1 MEQKSYKLEIVNELL
16 NAEYHIR
23 ELARRLNTNHMII
36 VRKIKELY
44 KENIVDYKRE
54 GKNNKYFLK
63 KTIEAKS
70 FAFSAENYKLN
81 KLLKKY
87 PSLRRIIE
95 KIQTNKDIKLAI
107 LFGSYAKEIAKVN
120 SDIDVYIETDSKKIR
135 EDINSIDSKLSVKIG
150 KYDKSN
156 LLIKEIEKNHVVIK
170 GIEAYYEKNKFVES
184 SEELKQSYIIKS
196 ESNLISAKILLNND
210 KFEESVG
217 LAYYSMYHLL
227 TALLFK
233 IGIKSEN
240 HSASII
246 IDAKK
251 ERIDKQY
258 YVDFVVTKEDVKD
271 TIRKAEIFNSKLIN
285 FISKI
290 NNEDIKIYR
299 KKFIDMI
306 K

>member
-170 GIEAYYEKNKFVES
+170 GIEAYYEKNKF
-184 SEELKQSYIIKS
+184 
-196 ESNLISAKILLNND
+196 
-210 KFEESVG
+210 FEETS
-217 LAYYSMYHLL
+217 
-227 TALLFK
+227 
-233 IGIKSEN
+233 
-240 HSASII
+240 
-246 IDAKK
+246 
-251 ERIDKQY
+251 
-258 YVDFVVTKEDVKD
+258 
-271 TIRKAEIFNSKLIN
+271 
-285 FISKI
+285 
-290 NNEDIKIYR
+290 
-299 KKFIDMI
+299 
-306 K
+306 